1 MTRLDLR
8 SKILLQFAVGAILPI
23 VIFGVLARDHTESAF
38 FEREHEQLEETVSNA
53 EAKVV
58 EFLGETAADVE
69 LISQLALFQSILIND
84 ATGEIRQTL
93 KELKASRPIFAE
105 FLVVDAEGIVIAST
119 TEDLVGEDAS
129 SLNATTNARRGQTFS
144 GTVRGF
150 FGRDGTS
157 LVVASPVA
165 AHYDES
171 TTIGGLIAVLDWSVV
186 NDAMAKVLI
195 DGRPQGPDHFLMIQ
209 NQTDGPPLY
218 VTTGFAELSSAP
230 EIRSAEHNR
239 SFEAKVG
246 GASYYAGKHLV
257 TVGGD
262 GDQEAWS
269 IVTGIAASEVLE
281 ATSELGRY
289 FWAIGLIVSAAV
301 LMLAWWFARTINRPI
316 GAMTQAMTRLASG
329 EKNVAVPAQG
339 RRDEIGDMAKAL
351 AVFKETALDHARRAV
366 ELAEARDAAN
376 AANHAKSL
384 FLANMSHE
392 IRTPLNG
399 VLGMLELLLR
409 TDLPDRQ
416 RRYAETAHRSGDSLL
431 RILNDVLDLSKIE
444 AGQLQFSAEDF
455 DLHTLIDDLAVSY
468 AQLVERRP
476 IEVLA
481 RIAPDVPRSAHG
493 DIGRLRQVLTNLLGN
508 AVKFTEAGEVVISA
522 SLVEQSDTHY
532 TIRFSVSDTGIGI
545 TEEQRRRIF
554 EPFVQAD
561 ASTTRRYGGTG
572 LGLTISLR
580 LVRMMGGNFDVDSTP
595 GKGTI
600 FSFTARLGRSK
611 SVPERVAVA
620 PDFLRNRRVLVV
632 DDNATNRE
640 ILREMLEA
648 QGAVIF
654 EAIGASEALQAID
667 QALLAHTPVDI
678 AIVDFMMPE
687 VNGIELAAKLRSK
700 HQAACPPILMLSS
713 GIDVAPD
720 DGTVDALLT
729 KPVRRDALI
738 RAVSRLLGAKSSV
751 DERLSLP
758 APGTGKTHAPE
769 RPAVGALSSARPILL
784 VEDNEVNRLVA
795 SEMLAGLGLKI
806 EIAVNGQE
814 AVDRFAPDK
823 YALVLMDCQ
832 MPVMDG
838 FAATKRIRSLDRGAQ
853 ETPVIAMTANAM
865 PEDRELCRQAGM
877 CDHIAKPFTAKR
889 LAETLARWLQTESA
903 KVVPIEPESPHA
915 VAAEAAVVRFDP
927 SALDALRSV
936 GASSGSS
943 LVERVA
949 KSYFESTP
957 KLMAELEQ
965 GLAAGDLVVARR
977 SAHTLKSSSACLGL
991 VEISALARTIEEL
1004 CRTGEATGVAPLVPR
1019 LKSEITAG
1027 ADALKQALE
1036 TSPQQSKGAA

>member
-1 MTRLDLR
+1 MIRLDLR
-8 SKILLQFAVGAILPI
+8 SKILLLFLVGAVLPI
-23 VIFGVLARDHTESAF
+23 VIFGVLARGHTEAAF
-38 FEREHEQLEETVSNA
+38 FEREYDQLDEAVSNV
-53 EAKVV
+53 EATVIG
-58 EFLGETAADVE
+58 FFRETAADVE
-69 LISQLALFQSILIND
+69 LVSRLAPFQSIMIND

-93 KELKASRPIFAE
+93 QEIKASRPIYSE
-105 FLVVDAEGIVIAST
+105 FLVVDAEGYVVAAT

-129 SLNATTNARRGQTFS
+129 SLNATVNVRRGQTFS
-144 GTVRGF
+144 GTTRGF
-150 FGRDGTS
+150 FGRDGTG
-157 LVVASPVA
+157 LVVASPVVA
-165 AHYDES
+165 RYDEG
-171 TTIGGLIAVLDWSVV
+171 TTIGGLIAVLDWTIVREV
-186 NDAMAKVLI
+186 MAKVYI
-195 DGRPQGPDHFLMIQ
+195 DGHPQGADHFLMIQ
-209 NQTDGPPLY
+209 NQDDGRSLY
-218 VTTGFAELSSAP
+218 VTTGFEAAAELPAV
-230 EIRSAEHNR
+230 RSAENGR
-239 SFEAKVG
+239 PLDAEIG
-246 GASYYAGKHLV
+246 GVAFLAGKHLI
-257 TVGGD
+257 TVGSAD
-262 GDQEAWS
+262 DRESWS
-269 IVTGIAASEVLE
+269 IVAGIAASEVLE
-281 ATSELGRY
+281 ETAELGRY
-289 FWAIGLIVSAAV
+289 FWAIGLIVSVAV
-301 LMLAWWFARTINRPI
+301 LVLAWWFARTINRPI

-329 EKNVAVPAQG
+329 EKDVAVPAMG

-366 ELAEARDAAN
+366 ELADARDAAN

-468 AQLVERRP
+468 VQLVERRP

-481 RIAPDVPRSAHG
+481 RIAPDIPRSAHG
-493 DIGRLRQVLTNLLGN
+493 DTGRLRQVLTNLLGN
-508 AVKFTEAGEVVISA
+508 AVKFTECGEIVVSA
-522 SLVEQSDTHY
+522 SLVGQQADHLTL
-532 TIRFSVSDTGIGI
+532 RFVVSDTGIGI

-572 LGLTISLR
+572 LGLTISRR
-580 LVRMMGGNFDVDSTP
+580 LVKMMGGNLEVDSTP
-595 GKGTI
+595 GKGAT
-600 FSFTARLGRSK
+600 FSFTARLGKSK
-611 SVPERVAVA
+611 SVPERISVS
-620 PDFLRNRRVLVV
+620 PDFLRDRRALVV

-648 QGAVIF
+648 QGAYVV
-654 EAIGASEALQAID
+654 EAVGALEALNAADHSIVER
-667 QALLAHTPVDI
+667 TPFDI

-700 HQAACPPILMLSS
+700 HQAGCPPILMLSS

-729 KPVRRDALI
+729 KPVRRDALFH
-738 RAVSRLLGAKSSV
+738 AVARLLGTKVPA
-751 DERLSLP
+751 DHRPPPSLP
-758 APGTGKTHAPE
+758 ATAVVGTSE
-769 RPAVGALSSARPILL
+769 RPIAQSLGASRPVLL

-795 SEMLAGLGLKI
+795 SEMLAALGLKI

-814 AVDRFAPDK
+814 AVDRFAPGK
-823 YALVLMDCQ
+823 FSVVLMDCQ

-838 FAATKRIRSLDRGAQ
+838 FAATRRIRSLDRGAQ
-853 ETPVIAMTANAM
+853 ETPIIAMTANAM

-889 LAETLARWLQTESA
+889 LAETLALWLKAEPASATPLESEA
-903 KVVPIEPESPHA
+903 PHDG
-915 VAAEAAVVRFDP
+915 AAESKIVRFDP
-927 SALDALRSV
+927 SALDALRGV

-949 KSYFESTP
+949 RSYFESTP

-965 GLAAGDLVVARR
+965 SLAAGDLVVARR
-977 SAHTLKSSSACLGL
+977 AAHTLKSSSACLGL
-991 VEISALARTIEEL
+991 VEVSALAKSIEEL
-1004 CRTGEATGVAPLVPR
+1004 CRTGELAGTAPLVPR
-1019 LKSEITAG
+1019 IRSEITAG
-1027 ADALKQALE
+1027 TDALIQALE
-1036 TSPQQSKGAA
+1036 APPEQSKGAA